1 VGTLLGEDIQ
11 FMGARFL
18 KVAVVYF
25 VIGVVF
31 GMYMGIAQQFQMS
44 SVHAHINL
52 LGWVSL
58 ALAGVVYV
66 LFPKAGASV
75 LGKLHFWLHNI
86 GLPLMVIG
94 LYVEIAGLASV
105 TALISIGGLVAIIGI
120 ILFAVN
126 VFMHVKESNQVSLPS
141 SKSTSL

>member
-1 VGTLLGEDIQ
+1 
-11 FMGARFL
+11 MGVRFL

-25 VIGVVF
+25 VIGVLF

-58 ALAGVVYV
+58 ALAGVIYV
-66 LFPKAGASV
+66 LFPGAGSSL

-86 GLPLMVIG
+86 GLPLMVVG
-94 LYVEIAGLASV
+94 LYIEIAGIAKA
-105 TALISIGGLVAIIGI
+105 TALISAGGLIAIIGI
-120 ILFAVN
+120 ILFAIN
-126 VFMHVKESNQVSLPS
+126 VFRHVKDGGKVNIPS
-141 SKSTSL
+141 SKNASM